1 MGSMPFGC
9 SQLGVGGVVDLA
21 KKFGDA
27 PLCHS
32 KFVPPQIEA
41 SNRAIENPWVW
52 WSPFFLYLTSCAMC
66 NAFDFHFT
74 YYLLS
79 SCYFTRSIC

>member
-9 SQLGVGGVVDLA
+9 SQLGVGGDVDLA

-27 PLCHS
+27 PLCHN

-41 SNRAIENPWVW
+41 SKRPIIERPWVW
-52 WSPFFLYLTSCAMC
+52 WSAFFLYLIICAIC
-66 NAFDFHFT
+66 SAFDVHVT
-74 YYLLS
+74 YHIIYIYLL
-79 SCYFTRSIC
+79 FFV